1 MEAHE
6 RLIEYRNKYI
16 NRADEK
22 INTEY
27 LSMIDSVLDEW
38 NFIKSKVE
46 KIKEQQKRFIKY
58 FGVNNRFCIDMIL
71 KMNNIVYAFFDR
83 IVDTYNL
90 NSTQI
95 HELIHTIY
103 YWEAKS
109 DAVLSEYK
117 FYTLIHYFYIVNYN
131 EILNNK
137 EFMKWNEDKEQFSKQ
152 HKYRIEFCMT
162 TDDYYRLCTTF
173 LGHLR
178 TKYFS
183 YIDNK
188 YKQLCQTTKY

>member
-1 MEAHE
+1 
-6 RLIEYRNKYI
+6 
-16 NRADEK
+16 
-22 INTEY
+22 
-27 LSMIDSVLDEW
+27 MIDSVLDEW
-38 NFIKSKVE
+38 NDIKSRIE
-46 KIKEQQKRFIKY
+46 KLEEQQTRFIKY
-58 FGVNNRFCIDMIL
+58 FGIQNQQCIDRIL
-71 KMNNIVYAFFDR
+71 NMNNTVYSFFDR
-83 IVDTYNL
+83 IVNTYNL
-90 NSTQI
+90 STTQI
-95 HELIHTIY
+95 CDLTYTLY
-103 YWEAKS
+103 YWESKT

-173 LGHLR
+173 LEYLR

-188 YKQLCQTTKY
+188 YKQLCQTTK

>member
-1 MEAHE
+1 
-6 RLIEYRNKYI
+6 
-16 NRADEK
+16 
-22 INTEY
+22 
-27 LSMIDSVLDEW
+27 MIDSVLDEW

-46 KIKEQQKRFIKY
+46 KIEEQHKRFIKY
-58 FGVNNRFCIDMIL
+58 FGVNDRFCIDMIL
-71 KMNNIVYAFFDR
+71 KMNNIVYSFFDR

-95 HELIHTIY
+95 HDLIHTIY
-103 YWEAKS
+103 YWEAKT

-117 FYTLIHYFYIVNYN
+117 FYLLVHYYYIANHDDFNN
-131 EILNNK
+131 E
-137 EFMKWNEDKEQFSKQ
+137 EFLKWNYDKEQFSKK
-152 HKYRIEFCMT
+152 HKYRIEFYFT
-162 TDDYYRLCTTF
+162 VDDYHNFCTAF

-178 TKYFS
+178 SKYFI

>member
-6 RLIEYRNKYI
+6 KLIEYRNKYL

-38 NFIKSKVE
+38 NLIKSKVE
-46 KIKEQQKRFIKY
+46 KIKEQHKRIIKY
-58 FGVNNRFCIDMIL
+58 FGVNDRFCIDMIL
-71 KMNNIVYAFFDR
+71 KMNNIVYSFFDR

-95 HELIHTIY
+95 HDLIHTIY
-103 YWEAKS
+103 YWEAKT

-117 FYTLIHYFYIVNYN
+117 FYLIVHYY
-131 EILNNK
+131 
-137 EFMKWNEDKEQFSKQ
+137 
-152 HKYRIEFCMT
+152 
-162 TDDYYRLCTTF
+162 
-173 LGHLR
+173 
-178 TKYFS
+178 
-183 YIDNK
+183 
-188 YKQLCQTTKY
+188 